1 MLRHD
6 LRSRFYGW
14 LAYTVMRSER
24 LDPGASD
31 YRLFDTDQTHNVTA
45 VGQYRLTPTWEIGA
59 RFRFVSGNPT
69 TPVVG
74 ATYDSDADIY
84 VPVYGAHNSERVDAF
99 HQLDVRV
106 DKHFVFDAWKL
117 TAYLDVQNVYN
128 HASAEG
134 VSYNYDYSE
143 SRPASGL
150 PLIPSFGVK
159 GEF

>member
-1 MLRHD
+1 MKNEPPT
-6 LRSRFYGW
+6 RS
-14 LAYTVMRSER
+14 
-24 LDPGASD
+24 DSD
-31 YRLFDTDQTHNVTA
+31 YRLFDTDQTHNITA
-45 VGQYRLTPTWEIGA
+45 VGQYRITPTWEVGA
-59 RFRFVSGNPT
+59 RFRFVTGSPT

-74 ATYDSDADIY
+74 ASYDSDADTY
-84 VPVYGAHNSERVDAF
+84 VPVYGAHNSERLAAF

-106 DKHFVFDAWKL
+106 DKHFVFDDWKL

-128 HASAEG
+128 HANAEG

-143 SRPASGL
+143 SRPAAGL